1 MIALTALERA
11 ADLSE
16 VQAARA
22 RRLLR
27 AADIAFELGRPH
39 LVARFLDEA
48 EGLPLEAPDRA
59 KASWQ
64 RELLSDARGFGTVDL
79 EGIVELL
86 DGEPALDALLI
97 VVSRGWM
104 TGLDEQRRARIVAA
118 AERLAPAPDDARL
131 LLLLAMVDPVTRGA
145 FVLDHLRGIAPAS
158 IGDPET
164 LRQLGIA
171 ASIVGDPLRASAFLG
186 GAIRGLR
193 VQGRLGLLADALV
206 AQAWIAWQLGT
217 WRMAASLADEAQR
230 LAIETRRPGVIF
242 GARIV
247 QAAAAAGRG
256 ATEEAERLALDVE
269 RSLRSA
275 PASGLNTLATY
286 ARGLAAAADGRPADA
301 FEHLRRTFTA
311 GDSVHH
317 PSFSQ
322 IGITE
327 FVDAAVQSD
336 HADEAREVV
345 RGLEALSEQ
354 TGSGTLRAGL
364 VYARPVLAGDG
375 RADAAFAEAYAEDL
389 EPWPFIRARLRPRAR
404 NVAAPAPANPRVA
417 RAAAGG
423 ARRAGCD
430 RRRAV
435 GRARAAGAA
444 RLRREPRRA
453 PAGRARRADA
463 AGAADRDAGRRRAEQ
478 PRDRR
483 AALPQPAHRRLAPLP
498 RLSEARDHLALR
510 AGGRAGLAEREPAEA
525 VADVRRARPRVRVR
539 SPPGPP

>member
-1 MIALTALERA
+1 MP
-11 ADLSE
+11 
-16 VQAARA
+16 VARA

-104 TGLDEQRRARIVAA
+104 TGLDAQRRARIVAA

-131 LLLLAMVDPVTRGA
+131 LLLLAMVDPVSRGA
-145 FVLDHLRGIAPAS
+145 FVLEQLRGLAPAS

-171 ASIVGDPLRASAFLG
+171 ASIVGDPVRASAFLG

-242 GARIV
+242 GAPDRPGRRRRRPRRGGGGGADRARRRAL
-247 QAAAAAGRG
+247 AALGPALRAEHAGDVRARTRGRG
-256 ATEEAERLALDVE
+256 RRAPGRRLRASAADLHRRRQRVPPELLPDRHRGVRRRRRPERPC
-269 RSLRSA
+269 RRSA
-275 PASGLNTLATY
+275 RGR
-286 ARGLAAAADGRPADA
+286 ARTR
-301 FEHLRRTFTA
+301 
-311 GDSVHH
+311 S
-317 PSFSQ
+317 
-322 IGITE
+322 
-327 FVDAAVQSD
+327 AVGTD
-336 HADEAREVV
+336 RD
-345 RGLEALSEQ
+345 
-354 TGSGTLRAGL
+354 TGTLRAGL
-364 VYARPVLAGDG
+364 IYARPLLADDG
-375 RADAAFAEAYAEDL
+375 HADAAFAGPTRRTSSRGRSASALAWSSRTEPGCAGASGCRESRAPLRAARDALDAIGAGPWAE
-389 EPWPFIRARLRPRAR
+389 RARQELRAS
-404 NVAAPAPANPRVA
+404 
-417 RAAAGG
+417 GEG
-423 ARRAGCD
+423 
-430 RRRAV
+430 
-435 GRARAAGAA
+435 
-444 RLRREPRRA
+444 EPRRA

-463 AGAADRDAGRRRAEQ
+463 AGAADRDG
-478 PRDRR
+478 
-483 AALPQPAHRRLAPLP
+483 
-498 RLSEARDHLALR
+498 
-510 AGGRAGLAEREPAEA
+510 
-525 VADVRRARPRVRVR
+525 
-539 SPPGPP
+539 SPPTG